1 MSANGSGVV
10 VAGRDAM
17 LSLALKRSGIP
28 PSAEVTQAELLFTT
42 LDRCQPR
49 VLVLGTDLDGT
60 YDPGAMVSNI
70 AWLFPQLGVVVVRGA
85 DAPDPGQ
92 LPPGWQVF
100 GSPPDYRR
108 LAETVR
114 RMLSAGGGTGHH
126 PDPPASA
133 LSAPP
138 AATLSSPPTSPPG
151 TGPDPWLPRGGPA
164 VPGGSTANPP
174 SAEAPPS
181 SPWPGAPN
189 TGSAQCP
196 AQGASARP
204 AVAWWGRAV
213 TTPRGGPGVEA
224 AWGPAGPAVWPGLSA
239 PQVVTVCSPKGG
251 VGKTFVAVNLAAALA
266 SQGQE
271 VLLLDWDL
279 PSADVSIHLN
289 LQVGPGVLDLINS
302 GREMSPEVLRE
313 HLVRH
318 PPSGLH
324 ILRGPARPEMAE
336 FIGQEHLRALLASAR
351 AGFPVVVIDTAPS
364 PCDEA
369 LCQALEGATRI
380 LLVVV
385 QDPACL
391 YQARV
396 FLDLV
401 PRLGIHR
408 GTVGLVVNRYREG
421 APDVRDIQSFLGMAP
436 AALLPDDPGADRSVM
451 QGTPYVLR
459 HTGPLATAL
468 FDLAQHILPMPG
480 GVVRPAEK
488 RRGWFLRRGGA
499 AKRDL
504 DKGGLRWEGF

>member
-1 MSANGSGVV
+1 M
-10 VAGRDAM
+10 
-17 LSLALKRSGIP
+17 
-28 PSAEVTQAELLFTT
+28 
-42 LDRCQPR
+42 
-49 VLVLGTDLDGT
+49 
-60 YDPGAMVSNI
+60 
-70 AWLFPQLGVVVVRGA
+70 
-85 DAPDPGQ
+85 
-92 LPPGWQVF
+92 
-100 GSPPDYRR
+100 
-108 LAETVR
+108 
-114 RMLSAGGGTGHH
+114 
-126 PDPPASA
+126 
-133 LSAPP
+133 
-138 AATLSSPPTSPPG
+138 
-151 TGPDPWLPRGGPA
+151 
-164 VPGGSTANPP
+164 
-174 SAEAPPS
+174 
-181 SPWPGAPN
+181 
-189 TGSAQCP
+189 
-196 AQGASARP
+196 
-204 AVAWWGRAV
+204 
-213 TTPRGGPGVEA
+213 
-224 AWGPAGPAVWPGLSA
+224 

-251 VGKTFVAVNLAAALA
+251 VGKTFVAVNVAAALA
-266 SQGQE
+266 SRGQE
-271 VLLLDWDL
+271 VVLLDWDL

-289 LQVGPGVLDLINS
+289 LQAGPGVLDLINS
-302 GREMSPEVLRE
+302 GREMTVEVLRE

-318 PPSGLH
+318 PASGLH
-324 ILRGPARPEMAE
+324 VLKGPSRPEMAE

-369 LCQALEGATRI
+369 LCQALEGATCI

-436 AALLPDDPGADRSVM
+436 AALLPDDPGAHRSVM

-480 GVVRPAEK
+480 GAVRPPEK
-488 RRGWFLRRGGA
+488 RKGWFLRRGGA

-504 DKGGLRWEGF
+504 EKGGLRWEGF